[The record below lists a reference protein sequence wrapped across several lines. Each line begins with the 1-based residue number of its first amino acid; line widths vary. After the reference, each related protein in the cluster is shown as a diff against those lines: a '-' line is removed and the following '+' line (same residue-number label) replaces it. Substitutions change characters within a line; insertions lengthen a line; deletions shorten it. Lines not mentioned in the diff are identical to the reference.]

1 MVPCLIR
8 KTKAVLDSGFHV
20 GGFGI
25 PGTAFRN
32 LFVEPGIL
40 IPILSGILDPLSCVP
55 DSKAQYSGFTVK
67 VCWIQ
72 DITIK
77 KFPVSRIQIPN
88 KEFKKMPA
96 FESSSANITTYQFLK

>member
-1 MVPCLIR
+1 MFLMVPCLIR

-20 GGFGI
+20 GGFRI

-40 IPILSGILDPLSCVP
+40 IPILIGIPDLLSCVP

-72 DITIK
+72 DMTIK
-77 KFPVSRIQIPN
+77 KFPVSRIQIP
-88 KEFKKMPA
+88 
-96 FESSSANITTYQFLK
+96 